1 MKITKSGLKKMRLL
15 NEKMI
20 KGKLINKAYNHMVWL
35 RKQQK
40 NL

>member
-1 MKITKSGLKKMRLL
+1 MKITKSGHKKSDIDQLKNYKRKIM
-15 NEKMI
+15 K
-20 KGKLINKAYNHMVWL
+20 KACNYMVCL